1 MQPKNLIISC
11 AVQCSVRV
19 RGETEN
25 DFFQCHL
32 PCKFRQ
38 RNSKEQRREGLTL
51 VSAPVYY
58 PDARLWEVTKV
69 INTKYYTRILININ
83 FICILN
89 HISLVKNEKKRVM
102 IFGQYLEI
110 STMVGGPKEHSQL

>member
-25 DFFQCHL
+25 DFFFQCHL

-69 INTKYYTRILININ
+69 INTKYYTEFEAEGAIYRD
-83 FICILN
+83 
-89 HISLVKNEKKRVM
+89 KGYTE
-102 IFGQYLEI
+102 
-110 STMVGGPKEHSQL
+110 T